1 MVSDT
6 KHDHK
11 SESVIT
17 ALNTTTEPPKEPH
30 AIQSCDDASS
40 QTAERQQVPFFRGTT
55 WQALVVA
62 GTFFCAPGMY
72 SALNSLGA
80 GGLRSP
86 LLVNITSSMG
96 YGLTAVFSFFAGSV
110 INVLG
115 LRGTLSVG
123 AVSFPLYGAALYC
136 NVRYKIVWFL
146 YLAQA
151 IQGFCAAV
159 LWYGLHRNCR
169 FELG

>member
-1 MVSDT
+1 MASAAQN
-6 KHDHK
+6 DHK
-11 SESVIT
+11 SVPVIT
-17 ALNTTTEPPKEPH
+17 ALDTTAGPPQE
-30 AIQSCDDASS
+30 QQDDKFEGDVSS
-40 QTAERQQVPFFRGTT
+40 EVAGHHQVPFFRGTI

-72 SALNSLGA
+72 SAINSLGA

-115 LRGTLSVG
+115 LRGTLSIG

-159 LWYGLHRNCR
+159 LWYAFVRHGW
-169 FELG
+169 F